1 MGFDV
6 NQLNLS
12 SQFQIWLDRQN
23 RKGFDREIK
32 TGEKTSKYIKDYIYL
47 LK

>member
-1 MGFDV
+1 MGFDTDK
-6 NQLNLS
+6 LDLS

-23 RKGFDREIK
+23 RKGFDKEIK
-32 TGEKTSKYIKDYIYL
+32 TGEKTSKFVKDYIYL